1 MSDGEYG
8 TADNMIQQILDIET
22 RTEYPEFDTDM
33 KHIREAHTIVR
44 CFLCSE
50 DCERGAIVKNNNGQF
65 AKIKVVGIG
74 GAGGNAVARMIQA
87 GLGNVEFVVMNTDA
101 QVLEKMQSDDK
112 LQLGA
117 TLTKGLGAGADPQVG
132 RKAAEEDK
140 QEIARVLEGADM
152 VFITAGLGGGTGTG
166 AAPVVAE
173 IAREMGALTVGV
185 VTKPFGFEGRR
196 RMKTA
201 EEGTAELRE
210 KVDSL
215 ITIPNDKL
223 LSVVDQKTTILEAFR
238 VADDVLR
245 QGVQGISD
253 LITEAGLINLD
264 FADVK
269 AVMSNSGS
277 ALMGIGISEGENRA
291 AEAAQHAISSPLLE
305 EKIDGAKGLVINITG
320 GLDLRLH
327 EVNEAA
333 GIISDAADNE
343 ANIIFGAVI
352 DPELEGEVRVTV
364 LATGFGGKMDRR
376 FAVDDAQAKVLS
388 GDDLDIPA
396 FLRQK

>member
-44 CFLCSE
+44 CFLGSE

-152 VFITAGLGGGTGTG
+152 VVLPGGMPGSTNLDKSAALEKAIESRVSQKKWMAAICAAPFILGKRGYLKGKEAICYPGFEKELIGAIIKNEKVVISDNFITSKG
-166 AAPVVAE
+166 P
-173 IAREMGALTVGV
+173 
-185 VTKPFGFEGRR
+185 
-196 RMKTA
+196 
-201 EEGTAELRE
+201 GTA
-210 KVDSL
+210 
-215 ITIPNDKL
+215 
-223 LSVVDQKTTILEAFR
+223 
-238 VADDVLR
+238 
-245 QGVQGISD
+245 
-253 LITEAGLINLD
+253 LD
-264 FADVK
+264 FALAIVSVLRDK
-269 AVMSNSGS
+269 NTADELRAGMQAV
-277 ALMGIGISEGENRA
+277 
-291 AEAAQHAISSPLLE
+291 
-305 EKIDGAKGLVINITG
+305 
-320 GLDLRLH
+320 
-327 EVNEAA
+327 
-333 GIISDAADNE
+333 
-343 ANIIFGAVI
+343 
-352 DPELEGEVRVTV
+352 
-364 LATGFGGKMDRR
+364 
-376 FAVDDAQAKVLS
+376 
-388 GDDLDIPA
+388 
-396 FLRQK
+396 